1 MKTTLT
7 VCTVA
12 LLLASGFLVADDDQ
26 PKADAKA
33 EAKSGLKKAFI
44 NGEGPGWK
52 TLSLAD
58 FENVNCDKKT
68 WQEKDGTI
76 YCTGL
81 PVGVTRSK
89 KTYENFELVAE
100 WRHMKPA
107 GNSGIFLWAPDA
119 SFKGL
124 KPGQ

>member
-1 MKTTLT
+1 MKSSLS
-7 VCTVA
+7 VCSVV
-12 LLLASGFLVADDDQ
+12 LILVSGFLLADDEKPND
-26 PKADAKA
+26 PAKA
-33 EAKSGLKKAFI
+33 KAKTASRRAFI
-44 NGEGPGWK
+44 NGDGPGWK
-52 TLSLAD
+52 VLTLANFD
-58 FENVNCDKKT
+58 NVNCAENT

-107 GNSGIFLWAPDA
+107 GNSAVLT
-119 SFKGL
+119 
-124 KPGQ
+124 

>member
-52 TLSLAD
+52 TLSLPTSRMSTA
-58 FENVNCDKKT
+58 
-68 WQEKDGTI
+68 
-76 YCTGL
+76 
-81 PVGVTRSK
+81 TR
-89 KTYENFELVAE
+89 
-100 WRHMKPA
+100 R
-107 GNSGIFLWAPDA
+107 
-119 SFKGL
+119 
-124 KPGQ
+124 PGRRRTARFTARGCRSE

>member
-58 FENVNCDKKT
+58 F
-68 WQEKDGTI
+68 
-76 YCTGL
+76 
-81 PVGVTRSK
+81 
-89 KTYENFELVAE
+89 
-100 WRHMKPA
+100 
-107 GNSGIFLWAPDA
+107 
-119 SFKGL
+119 
-124 KPGQ
+124 